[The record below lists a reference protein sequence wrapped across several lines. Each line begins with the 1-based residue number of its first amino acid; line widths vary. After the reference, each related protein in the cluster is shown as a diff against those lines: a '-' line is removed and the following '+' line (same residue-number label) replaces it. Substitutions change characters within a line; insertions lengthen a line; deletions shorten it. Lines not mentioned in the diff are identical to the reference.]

1 MKYSIFI
8 LVLINFQIGKLHS
21 QAGQLDPS
29 FGGKGWVHTDF
40 GGKDQAGSIAIQKDG
55 KLLVGGRTNVVN
67 NAFDFILARYL
78 SDGNL
83 DLGFGDQG
91 KIIRDFGSSQEN
103 IEFIK
108 VLSDQRI
115 LIGGYSNNNP
125 NSTGIL
131 FQLLPDGSPDLSF
144 GNQGQVIFKY
154 GRSTGPSAVAI
165 QEDGKLVVAC
175 VAVIDSFDI
184 DWLVTRFY
192 PNGQLDSSFNKKG
205 WTYFNFITR
214 EDIPFDIVIQKDH
227 KILISG
233 CSGVYPKAN
242 FAFLRLNEDGTLD
255 DGFGNK
261 GSTQTDFGED
271 QDVAYTSLMLEDGKF
286 ITSGTVRDSLTNY
299 DFGLARFLSD
309 GSPDLSFGAGGK
321 ITYDFKGPVDYGLY
335 MIQQADGK
343 YLVCGLNN
351 VLTHNSYIVVRFN
364 SDGSL
369 DTGFGKNGVASL
381 DVVNILTDNTPGFIM
396 QDDGKIV
403 MVANYKD
410 GTNINF
416 LVFRFLND
424 IQTNTK
430 HDPGIIQSVY
440 VYPNPVSKELILNT
454 ENMEGEIEL
463 QLFDLRG
470 VLIDDTMLILKNHK
484 ASLNWR
490 DHWKPGSYFL
500 KWNCSKQSGIIPV
513 FKK

>member
-1 MKYSIFI
+1 MKYSILI
-8 LVLINFQIGKLHS
+8 LILISFQIGKLHS

-175 VAVIDSFDI
+175 VA
-184 DWLVTRFY
+184 
-192 PNGQLDSSFNKKG
+192 
-205 WTYFNFITR
+205 
-214 EDIPFDIVIQKDH
+214 
-227 KILISG
+227 
-233 CSGVYPKAN
+233 
-242 FAFLRLNEDGTLD
+242 
-255 DGFGNK
+255 
-261 GSTQTDFGED
+261 
-271 QDVAYTSLMLEDGKF
+271 
-286 ITSGTVRDSLTNY
+286 
-299 DFGLARFLSD
+299 
-309 GSPDLSFGAGGK
+309 
-321 ITYDFKGPVDYGLY
+321 
-335 MIQQADGK
+335 
-343 YLVCGLNN
+343 
-351 VLTHNSYIVVRFN
+351 
-364 SDGSL
+364 
-369 DTGFGKNGVASL
+369 
-381 DVVNILTDNTPGFIM
+381 
-396 QDDGKIV
+396 
-403 MVANYKD
+403 
-410 GTNINF
+410 
-416 LVFRFLND
+416 
-424 IQTNTK
+424 
-430 HDPGIIQSVY
+430 
-440 VYPNPVSKELILNT
+440 
-454 ENMEGEIEL
+454 
-463 QLFDLRG
+463 
-470 VLIDDTMLILKNHK
+470 
-484 ASLNWR
+484 
-490 DHWKPGSYFL
+490 
-500 KWNCSKQSGIIPV
+500 
-513 FKK
+513 